1 MKNKITTMILGL
13 AFLLL
18 PLDTLGD
25 EIEEI
30 VVVGSFEQVDATDV
44 SQDFTIIET
53 VMPAMAFTAG
63 GYGGFAGFNERGTQ
77 TVHTTVFRNGVP
89 ANDAGSGWYDFGH
102 DLVSGLEDVKVI
114 SGPNGVLYGS
124 GSLGGTVFINDNLSN
139 QAVLRV
145 GDEHHT
151 LVNVTVLDSLS
162 FTHFDVSNGSVKTD
176 NEEEDFYVN
185 STAKFVKE
193 INGVTIATSYT
204 DYEYDYDSCYTAS
217 FSQSN
222 DCMQAGEKVSFSLR
236 NENLTVGYNSNN
248 SDYYTEGVSTFD
260 SDAERWYVDAR
271 EVFEIGSPA
280 ADLVLGVTAN
290 QDKYAGFDRDDFSV
304 YAMINWEDRLQLG
317 TRVSEDAIIYRG
329 GYASNGFF
337 VNASTSYRNPTL
349 YELNGDAWVQPNAE
363 LDPEE
368 ALGWEIGYLGFTYFN
383 YRFREGIDYDFSL
396 SQYVNTGEYDSRGMR
411 YVDQYQVP
419 WGAFSVMAGYTD
431 TDQPRVPKYKGRFS
445 YFISVADTQFELVYT
460 AQFDRQPGPY
470 DGEFLEDVKTVD
482 FVVTRNISTRLAVNF
497 TVQDLFDKEIEILP
511 GYGAGGRNIFL
522 TLTYR

>member
-1 MKNKITTMILGL
+1 MNKITTTILGL

-18 PLDTLGD
+18 PMGTLGD

-30 VVVGSFEQVDATDV
+30 IVVGSFELTDATDV

-102 DLVSGLEDVKVI
+102 DLVSGLEEVKVV

-124 GSLGGTVFINDNLSN
+124 GSLGGTVFVNDSLSN
-139 QAVLRV
+139 QAVVRL
-145 GDEHHT
+145 GNEHHT

-162 FTHFDVSNGSVKTD
+162 FTHFDVSNGSVRTD
-176 NEEEDFYVN
+176 NSEEDFYVN

-193 INGVTIATSYT
+193 INGITLATSYT
-204 DYEYDYDSCYTAS
+204 DYEYDYDNCYTAS
-217 FSQSN
+217 SSQSN
-222 DCMQAGEKVSFSLR
+222 DCMQSGEKVSVSLR
-236 NENLTVGYNSNN
+236 NENITVGYNSNN

-271 EVFEIGSPA
+271 EVFTIGSPTT
-280 ADLVLGVTAN
+280 DLVIGVTAN
-290 QDKYAGFDRDDFSV
+290 HDKYAGFDADDLSA
-304 YAMINWEDRLQLG
+304 YAMINLDNKLQFG
-317 TRVSEDAIIYRG
+317 TRVSDDAFIYRG

-349 YELNGDAWVQPNAE
+349 YELNGDAWVQPNSE

-368 ALGWEIGYLGFTYFN
+368 AFGWEVGYLGVTYFN
-383 YRFREGIDYDFSL
+383 YRFQEGIDYDFSL
-396 SQYVNTGEYDSRGMR
+396 SQYVNTGAYDSRGLR
-411 YVDQYQVP
+411 YMDQYPVP
-419 WGAFSVMAGYTD
+419 WGSFSVVAGYTD
-431 TDQPRVPKYKGRFS
+431 TDLPRAPKYKGRFS
-445 YFISVADTQFELVYT
+445 YFISVAETQYELVYT

-482 FVVTRNISTRLAVNF
+482 FVVTRDISSRLAVNL
-497 TVQDLFDKEIEILP
+497 TVQDLFNKEIEILP
-511 GYGAGGRNIFL
+511 GYGAGGRNVFL